1 MADESFLTMEKL
13 EKYPCLSFEQGD
25 NSSFYLAEELL
36 PTNEYGQI
44 IHANDRAT
52 MLNLM
57 IGLNGYTVCSG
68 VIDEEL
74 NGANIVAVPL
84 KEEGDMEIGI
94 LTHHRIRGS
103 RMSEF
108 YIQALRKYISW
119 KNAEAFLI

>member
-1 MADESFLTMEKL
+1 M
-13 EKYPCLSFEQGD
+13 
-25 NSSFYLAEELL
+25 
-36 PTNEYGQI
+36 
-44 IHANDRAT
+44 
-52 MLNLM
+52 
-57 IGLNGYTVCSG
+57 CSG

-108 YIQALRKYISW
+108 YIQALQKYISW
-119 KNAEAFLI
+119 KNAEAFLLRGKKCGRAQHEAVHKASCVQVKITGRI